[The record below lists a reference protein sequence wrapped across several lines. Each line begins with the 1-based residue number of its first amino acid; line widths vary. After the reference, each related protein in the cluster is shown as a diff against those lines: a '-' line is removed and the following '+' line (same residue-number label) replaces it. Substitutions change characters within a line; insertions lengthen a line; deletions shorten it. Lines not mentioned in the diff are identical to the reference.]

1 MKFLVDRLKEPST
14 WAGLAGI
21 AASFGIA
28 APLYATIS
36 AAGMAIAGIIAVFL
50 PELK

>member
-21 AASFGIA
+21 AASLGIA

-36 AAGMAIAGIIAVFL
+36 AAGVAIAAVIAIFL
-50 PELK
+50 PE